1 MDVDSD
7 EKQAEP
13 EEKAAT
19 SAKKKAED
27 SSEEKTSPVKAEKV
41 KSEEPKAA
49 RTIQV
54 DEYLVKFKNFSYL
67 HCQWQTEA
75 ELLR

>member
-7 EKQAEP
+7 EKLPES

-41 KSEEPKAA
+41 KSEENKAP

-54 DEYLVKFKNFSYL
+54 DEFLVKFKNFSYL